1 MPTDPNP
8 STLLLVGG
16 ARAIPLSI
24 DMTVQALSQAG
35 SRGIRAHVT
44 SEAASLAGTPDVVAL
59 ADAASAVDF
68 SQPGTTAQW
77 AADRV
82 AGGDRFDLVF
92 GIQEMAQTA
101 VAETAEAIG
110 APGNPPEVIRRIR
123 TKDACREALAAAGFP
138 QPAVRLCADQT
149 EAAAFLRETAGP
161 WIVKPRDAMGS
172 IGVSQV
178 SDPAQLPAALALLP
192 SAEPFLVE
200 EFVEGPEYSVEG
212 VFRGG
217 KPTILAIT
225 AKEKVAPPFFVEVG
239 HVLPAELDP
248 AVQTE
253 IEQQVG
259 DALTTLGLRF
269 GGFHVELWLTPAGV
283 VLGEVHGR
291 FGGDWIHRMLAHAI
305 PGLELF
311 GVVYDDM
318 LGRADTSHE
327 LRPVRGAAARYL
339 TPPPGRLT
347 AVEGWDEVRAHP
359 AVLYAALTVEVGDRI
374 NPVQKSGDRVGVV
387 VVGADTPVA
396 ARELAL
402 ELTSSVRFVV
412 ES

>member
-1 MPTDPNP
+1 MPTEPNP

-82 AGGDRFDLVF
+82 AEGDRFDLVF

-138 QPAVRLCADQT
+138 QPAVRLCADQA

-172 IGVSQV
+172 VGVSQV

-212 VFRGG
+212 VFQGG

-311 GVVYDDM
+311 GVIYDDM

-387 VVGADTPVA
+387 VVGADTPAA